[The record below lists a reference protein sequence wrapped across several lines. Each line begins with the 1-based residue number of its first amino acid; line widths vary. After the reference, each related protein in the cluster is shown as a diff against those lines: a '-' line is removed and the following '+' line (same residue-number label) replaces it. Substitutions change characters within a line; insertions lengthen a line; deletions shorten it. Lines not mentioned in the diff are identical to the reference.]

1 MKLHLGAVMIAV
13 QSQIAYSYL
22 SGNLQ
27 HRRSSG
33 TAIFGLSSSGKA
45 EWAADD
51 EGFSGFRDVSTQR
64 KLNATFI
71 SNLVSS
77 QKRKWAHNLPHETY
91 LTHRAVSS

>member
-1 MKLHLGAVMIAV
+1 MKLHLGALIIAV
-13 QSQIAYSYL
+13 QSQIAHSYF

-33 TAIFGLSSSGKA
+33 GALYGLSSAGKA

-51 EGFSGFRDVSTQR
+51 EGFSGFRDVSSQR

-77 QKRKWAHNLPHETY
+77 QTRRLAHKLPYATSLIHGTVY
-91 LTHRAVSS
+91 S